1 MQSMEEKME
10 KTIYYISEAAQKV
23 QVESHVLRYWED
35 ELKLPIHRN
44 EMGHRCYTKENI
56 EQLQE
61 IKALK
66 EQGLQLKA
74 IKAIIDKGE
83 DHILNKAQK
92 YIVSLSKDSDP
103 DKTVIYPIGE
113 DGAKDVLKETG
124 SVSQAAALQ
133 EKVKAMK
140 ELDQREKETAAG
152 KKAPD
157 GNGTTVDK
165 ETGTANGQPAGNGQ
179 ASGKELEAVKGQASG
194 NEQTSGKKPE
204 VAKKQLAGNG
214 QASGREAET
223 AKKQSAG
230 DGRTFGR
237 EAETTGKR
245 PVVNEQV
252 PAKEA
257 EAAKGQSIDKM
268 MAGGDDKNTLLCAAP
283 QTQSAQTTVEAGPG
297 DPINEKAARLQLLLQ
312 HMITDAV
319 RTANRELCSDVKESI
334 LKELDYQFR
343 MQEERDDERWKKEE
357 EHYRRIDEM
366 IRERHGFKEKSK
378 KDRKKSPIS
387 F

>member
-1 MQSMEEKME
+1 ME

-113 DGAKDVLKETG
+113 DGTKDVLKETG

-157 GNGTTVDK
+157 GNEQV
-165 ETGTANGQPAGNGQ
+165 
-179 ASGKELEAVKGQASG
+179 SGKELETAKGQA
-194 NEQTSGKKPE
+194 
-204 VAKKQLAGNG
+204 AGHG
-214 QASGREAET
+214 QPSGREP
-223 AKKQSAG
+223 
-230 DGRTFGR
+230 
-237 EAETTGKR
+237 EATG
-245 PVVNEQV
+245 
-252 PAKEA
+252 
-257 EAAKGQSIDKM
+257 
-268 MAGGDDKNTLLCAAP
+268 
-283 QTQSAQTTVEAGPG
+283 
-297 DPINEKAARLQLLLQ
+297 
-312 HMITDAV
+312 
-319 RTANRELCSDVKESI
+319 
-334 LKELDYQFR
+334 
-343 MQEERDDERWKKEE
+343 
-357 EHYRRIDEM
+357 
-366 IRERHGFKEKSK
+366 
-378 KDRKKSPIS
+378 
-387 F
+387 